1 LILAVE
7 FFMGHEVDPLAYN
20 KFYKDEEYIRRQYRI
35 IERRLNIISND
46 PEVEEVRREGGE
58 ALRLKTKEIDDL
70 RSTVYDLVKDVQ
82 RVKHQLEQDDKLS
95 KS

>member
-1 LILAVE
+1 MKHLDVELI
-7 FFMGHEVDPLAYN
+7 MDHSIG
-20 KFYKDEEYIRRQYRI
+20 
-35 IERRLNIISND
+35 ISNSYYC
-46 PEVEEVRREGGE
+46 PSIEMLEKEYLRAVPLLTISEVEEVRREGGE